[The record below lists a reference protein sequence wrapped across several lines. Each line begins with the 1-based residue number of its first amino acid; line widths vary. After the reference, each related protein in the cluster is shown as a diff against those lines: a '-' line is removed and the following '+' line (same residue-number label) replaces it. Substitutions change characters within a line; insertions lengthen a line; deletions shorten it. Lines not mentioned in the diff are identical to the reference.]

1 MRWFQAVSYQR
12 SALDALDDASSAL
25 DLDCASDRPSLVV
38 AFIDGAFRS
47 HTGYFGR
54 ELERR
59 FRDAIVL
66 VVPVPSLGLPLHGF
80 ELPRVALHAAH
91 APHARLLP
99 WHCDP
104 RTNRID
110 FPLIPGP
117 LGLLVFADGYSLDV
131 DRVAFELGSRCESMA
146 GFALHDV
153 PAQWPLGIG
162 GLVVEGG
169 AVGVYCDDP
178 AFAQAECIPMG
189 TPLGSTMIVTEGVGG
204 VVQSLDGRPA
214 LAVLE
219 DWARTLSDEGRA
231 TLASGL
237 DVDLDLRAHG
247 VHSSEDDLARCRVVA
262 LDRERGMFVVEAP
275 TRPFQAL
282 RFATRNDA
290 SSVVLAA
297 SNATMNIET
306 RGPAMVLW
314 PLESAPMRHWPPEL
328 AHALKLLAPWAIRG
342 AVPLV
347 GSRGTSLP
355 VHRHAIGLL
364 RWGDASSPDASSL
377 EGSLTSSPATDA
389 NAS

>member
-1 MRWFQAVSYQR
+1 M
-12 SALDALDDASSAL
+12 
-25 DLDCASDRPSLVV
+25 
-38 AFIDGAFRS
+38 
-47 HTGYFGR
+47 
-54 ELERR
+54 
-59 FRDAIVL
+59 
-66 VVPVPSLGLPLHGF
+66 LG
-80 ELPRVALHAAH
+80 
-91 APHARLLP
+91 
-99 WHCDP
+99 
-104 RTNRID
+104 
-110 FPLIPGP
+110 
-117 LGLLVFADGYSLDV
+117 
-131 DRVAFELGSRCESMA
+131 
-146 GFALHDV
+146 
-153 PAQWPLGIG
+153 G
-162 GLVVEGG
+162 G
-169 AVGVYCDDP
+169 
-178 AFAQAECIPMG
+178 
-189 TPLGSTMIVTEGVGG
+189 
-204 VVQSLDGRPA
+204 
-214 LAVLE
+214 
-219 DWARTLSDEGRA
+219 RTLSDEGRA

-328 AHALKLLAPWAIRG
+328 AHAQTLLAPWAIRG

-347 GSRGTSLP
+347 GSRRTSLP

-364 RWGDASSPDASSL
+364 RWGDASSPD
-377 EGSLTSSPATDA
+377 GSLTSSPATHP